1 MTEKQFNTEYLPLAG
16 TLYRIAFYILEDK
29 ALAEDA
35 VQEVFLKLWETRD
48 RLNGILTPKAYCI
61 TMVKNIC
68 LDRVRRASRLEFPS
82 QLPEQEAPPVQD
94 AIDNKER
101 LAMVMEAVKSLP
113 DRQREVLL
121 LRTVEGLSYEE
132 ISARTGIGALSLRVL
147 LSRARTTLKEKL

>member
-35 VQEVFLKLWETRD
+35 VQEVFLKIWDTRD
-48 RLNGILTPKAYCI
+48 RLDGILTPKAYCI
-61 TMVKNIC
+61 TMVKNLC

>member
-1 MTEKQFNTEYLPLAG
+1 MTEKQFNTLYLPLAG

-29 ALAEDA
+29 ASAEDA
-35 VQEVFLKLWETRD
+35 VQEAFLKLWESRD
-48 RLNGILTPKAYCI
+48 RLDGILSPKSYCI

-82 QLPEQEAPPVQD
+82 ELPDQAMPPVQD

-113 DRQREVLL
+113 ERQRKVLL

-132 ISARTGIGALSLRVL
+132 ISTRTGLGALSLRVL

>member
-147 LSRARTTLKEKL
+147 LSRARTTFKEKL